1 MSVTALLRNSIG
13 KKDHQHFNMKNNQTD
28 GQIKYILT

>member
-13 KKDHQHFNMKNNQTD
+13 KKDHQHKNNKTD